1 MICYS
6 FLKTS
11 LFFFFAVFP
20 ITEGTVKAT
29 AKVTEKLC
37 TDTVMDILTNMVNL
51 NTVTVMDMMDMVAD
65 TAVDII
71 LMHMVRITDLVRLT
85 DMARAT
91 FSWISDESNN

>member
-1 MICYS
+1 MLFHFQKS
-6 FLKTS
+6 Q
-11 LFFFFAVFP
+11 LFFFAEFP

-51 NTVTVMDMMDMVAD
+51 NTVTVTDMMDMAAD

-85 DMARAT
+85 DTARAT
-91 FSWISDESNN
+91 FSWIPDESNN